1 MEIVQEL
8 VKQLGVSSEQ
18 AEGGTGLLMKVAKEK
33 LDEGQFL
40 QVAELIPG
48 LDDLLGKAPA
58 VESPASPQEQGGA
71 VGMLG
76 DIAKSIGFGDIGEK
90 LGDLAGLA
98 KAFEGLG
105 LDASMVSKFA
115 ATIIAFLQSK
125 GGEQVATILK
135 SVLK

>member
-1 MEIVQEL
+1 MELIQEL
-8 VKQLGVSSEQ
+8 IKQLGVTGEQ
-18 AEGGTGLLMKVAKEK
+18 AEGGTGLLMNVAKEK
-33 LDEGQFL
+33 LDEGQFS

-58 VESPASPQEQGGA
+58 VESPAAGEQGGA

-76 DIAKSIGFGDIGEK
+76 GVAKSLGFGDIGEK
-90 LGDLAGLA
+90 LGDLAGIA
-98 KAFEGLG
+98 KAFESLG
-105 LDASMVSKFA
+105 LDASMVSKFVS
-115 ATIIAFLQSK
+115 TIVAFLQSK